1 MGISVA
7 NKIHLRKLT
16 KPFSLGGRDAIEERE
31 RDRGGWEKDMVK
43 RREGRRERE
52 RERIKKERESGREME
67 KETLKL

>member
-16 KPFSLGGRDAIEERE
+16 KPFSLGGGDAIEERE
-31 RDRGGWEKDMVK
+31 RDGGGWEKEILK

-52 RERIKKERESGREME
+52 REGKEGERVGERWRR
-67 KETLKL
+67 KH

>member
-16 KPFSLGGRDAIEERE
+16 KPFSLGGGDAIEERE
-31 RDRGGWEKDMVK
+31 RDGGGWEKEILK

-52 RERIKKERESGREME
+52 RG
-67 KETLKL
+67 

>member
-52 RERIKKERESGREME
+52 RG
-67 KETLKL
+67 